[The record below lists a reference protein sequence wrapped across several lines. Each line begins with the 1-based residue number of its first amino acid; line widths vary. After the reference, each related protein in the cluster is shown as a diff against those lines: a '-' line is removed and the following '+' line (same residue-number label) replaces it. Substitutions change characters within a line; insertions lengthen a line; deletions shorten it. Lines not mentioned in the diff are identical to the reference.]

1 MIKTYT
7 IDPGQTATKEQLEE
21 IEEAKKSAITFDN
34 DCRELSPAMMKAF
47 KKALWFREIEKI
59 EHSLLNKGVNF
70 ILALF

>member
-21 IEEAKKSAITFDN
+21 IEEVKKSAITFDN

-47 KKALWFREIEKI
+47 KKAL
-59 EHSLLNKGVNF
+59 
-70 ILALF
+70 

>member
-7 IDPGQTATKEQLEE
+7 IDPWQTATKEQLEE

-47 KKALWFREIEKI
+47 KSSVIQRNRKNRA
-59 EHSLLNKGVNF
+59 
-70 ILALF
+70 